1 MFPVQERRGSPRGHG
16 GKASAAPLCA
26 RKKQFASELKTPF
39 FVTVN
44 STNLLYCCLYHF
56 CTKNQKREK
65 KKPRKKKGGG
75 REESKCFQCVFS
87 ATAILVSKLI
97 TALLICC
104 VSKLNWRAD
113 AWLRCNKN
121 KVPLLNSLICFCKT
135 KTSLPPTAHHCVGW

>member
-56 CTKNQKREK
+56 FTKNQKREK

-75 REESKCFQCVFS
+75 GKKVSVFNVFS
-87 ATAILVSKLI
+87 
-97 TALLICC
+97 
-104 VSKLNWRAD
+104 
-113 AWLRCNKN
+113 
-121 KVPLLNSLICFCKT
+121 VPLQSWFPN
-135 KTSLPPTAHHCVGW
+135 